1 MGARFDQHFLKD
13 IAAVKR
19 ICDQVDL
26 DSRSAESEANTPP
39 TSPSPPL
46 VLEIGPGQ
54 GVLTREMLSRGWQV
68 YAIERDSLLMHP
80 LQTQFAKEIASEKL
94 TLVQGDILKTS
105 LDAVSFEYVVSNLPY
120 SISSQITFFLLEHR
134 FREAVLMYQKEF
146 ADRMLAPIGS
156 RECGRLTVMV
166 QTFAYV
172 THCFDLPRHAF
183 SPPPAV
189 TSTVLKLQ
197 PKDPVF
203 YIADRGVYAAVVR
216 ELFSKRRKMVRT
228 ILALGNLF
236 AKEKVAL
243 ALSELDS
250 EILDSRP
257 EKLYLEDYATISNL
271 LT

>member
-1 MGARFDQHFLKD
+1 
-13 IAAVKR
+13 
-19 ICDQVDL
+19 
-26 DSRSAESEANTPP
+26 
-39 TSPSPPL
+39 
-46 VLEIGPGQ
+46 
-54 GVLTREMLSRGWQV
+54 
-68 YAIERDSLLMHP
+68 
-80 LQTQFAKEIASEKL
+80 
-94 TLVQGDILKTS
+94 
-105 LDAVSFEYVVSNLPY
+105 
-120 SISSQITFFLLEHR
+120 
-134 FREAVLMYQKEF
+134 MYQKEF

-172 THCFDLPRHAF
+172 THCFDLPRLAF

-197 PKDPVF
+197 PKDPLF

-228 ILALGNLF
+228 ILALSAF

-257 EKLYLEDYATISNL
+257 EKLYLEDYATISNIF
-271 LT
+271 T

>member
-13 IAAVKR
+13 ISAVKR

-26 DSRSAESEANTPP
+26 DSCNTESEANAPLA
-39 TSPSPPL
+39 PPL

-54 GVLTREMLSRGWQV
+54 GVLTREMLHRGWQV
-68 YAIERDSLLMHP
+68 HAIERDPLLIYP
-80 LQTQFAKEIASEKL
+80 LQVQFAKEIASSQL
-94 TLVQGDILKTS
+94 TLVQEDILKTS
-105 LDAVSFEYVVSNLPY
+105 LDAISFEYVVSNLPY
-120 SISSQITFFLLEHR
+120 SISSQITFHLLEHQ
-134 FREAVLMYQKEF
+134 FTEAVLMYQKEF

-172 THCFDLPRHAF
+172 THCFDLPRQAF

-197 PKDPVF
+197 PKDPLF
-203 YIADRGVYAAVVR
+203 YIADRGVYASVVR
-216 ELFSKRRKMVRT
+216 ELFSKRRKMVRS
-228 ILALGNLF
+228 ILALSAF

-257 EKLYLEDYATISNL
+257 EKLYLEDYATISNI

>member
-13 IAAVKR
+13 ISAVKR

-26 DSRSAESEANTPP
+26 DSRSTESVVNT
-39 TSPSPPL
+39 PPL

-54 GVLTREMLSRGWQV
+54 GVLTKEMLSRGWKV
-68 YAIERDSLLMHP
+68 HAIERDPLLIYP
-80 LQTQFAKEIASEKL
+80 LQAQFAREIASNEL
-94 TLVQGDILKTS
+94 TLVQEDILKSS
-105 LDAVSFEYVVSNLPY
+105 LDNVLFDYIVSNLPY
-120 SISSQITFFLLEHR
+120 SISSQITFHLLKHQ
-134 FREAVLMYQKEF
+134 FTEAVLMYQKEF
-146 ADRMLAPIGS
+146 ADRMLAPIGT
-156 RECGRLTVMV
+156 RECGRLTVAV

-172 THCFDLPRHAF
+172 THCFDLPRQAF
-183 SPPPAV
+183 NPPPAV

-197 PKDPVF
+197 PKDPLF

-228 ILALGNLF
+228 ILALSNAF

-257 EKLYLEDYATISNL
+257 EKLYLEDYATISNI